1 LLSSVQRGFLVHMAD
16 LPAAMSAVV
25 CHGPRDYRLE
35 TMPVPEPGVGEA
47 LVRVEAVGVCA
58 SDLKCFTGA
67 PKFWGDGTKPGYVEP
82 GVVPGHEFVGEVVL
96 IDDAATAR
104 WGVGVGDR
112 VVAEQIVPCRECRF
126 CREGAYWMC
135 EPHAIYG
142 FKHRVNG
149 AMADYMVFTAQSL
162 VHRISPAVLPQ
173 HAAFAEPLSCALHAV
188 ERARITFD
196 DTVVVA
202 GCGPIGLGMIAG
214 AVAKSARRVV
224 ALDRN
229 PERLKLAGETG
240 ATDTIDIGAVDAV
253 EAVKAMTG
261 GYGADVYFEAT
272 GHPSAVG
279 QGLDLLRKLGR
290 FVEYGVFGAEASVD
304 WTIVGDDKELDILGA
319 HLGPHCWPKAI
330 DLIEN
335 EALPLAG
342 ICTHQLPLANFAEAF
357 DLVASADRSVKVTL
371 LP

>member
-1 LLSSVQRGFLVHMAD
+1 MAEVPSS
-16 LPAAMSAVV
+16 MSAVV

-35 TMPVPEPGVGEA
+35 TIDVPEPGPGEA

-58 SDLKCFTGA
+58 SDLKCFQGA
-67 PKFWGDGTKPGYVEP
+67 PKFWGDGTKAGYVEA
-82 GVVPGHEFVGEVVL
+82 GVVPGHEFVGDIVQL
-96 IDDAATAR
+96 ADAAAAAR
-104 WGVGVGDR
+104 GVGVGDR
-112 VVAEQIVPCRECRF
+112 DVAEQIVPCRNCRF

-149 AMADYMVFTAQSL
+149 AMAEYMVFTAHSL
-162 VHRISPAVLPQ
+162 VHKVSPAVAAQ

-188 ERARITFD
+188 ERARIGFSD
-196 DTVVVA
+196 VVVVA

-214 AVAKSARRVV
+214 AVAKSPQRVV

-229 PERLKLAGETG
+229 PARLELARQTG
-240 ATDTIDIGAVDAV
+240 ATDTIEIGRVDAV
-253 EAVKAMTG
+253 DAVKAMTG

-279 QGLDLLRKLGR
+279 QGLNLLRKLGR
-290 FVEYGVFGAEASVD
+290 FVEYSVFGAEASID

-330 DLIEN
+330 ELIETA
-335 EALPLAG
+335 ALPLEG
-342 ICTHQLPLANFAEAF
+342 ICSDQLPLEKFEEAF

-371 LP
+371 FP

>member
-1 LLSSVQRGFLVHMAD
+1 MAEVPSS
-16 LPAAMSAVV
+16 MSAVV

-35 TMPVPEPGVGEA
+35 TIDVPEPGPGEA

-58 SDLKCFTGA
+58 SDLKCFQGA
-67 PKFWGDGTKPGYVEP
+67 PKFWGDGTKAGYVEA
-82 GVVPGHEFVGEVVL
+82 GVVPGHEFVGEIVQL
-96 IDDAATAR
+96 DDAAAAA

-112 VVAEQIVPCRECRF
+112 VVAEQIVPCRNCRF
-126 CREGAYWMC
+126 CREGTYWMC

-149 AMADYMVFTAQSL
+149 AMAEYMVFTAHSL
-162 VHRISPAVLPQ
+162 VHKVSPAVAAQ

-188 ERARITFD
+188 ERARIGFSD
-196 DTVVVA
+196 VVVVA

-214 AVAKSARRVV
+214 AVAKSPQRVV

-229 PERLKLAGETG
+229 PARLELARQTG
-240 ATDTIDIGAVDAV
+240 ATDTIEIGSVDAAD
-253 EAVKAMTG
+253 AVKAMTG

-279 QGLDLLRKLGR
+279 QGLNLLRKLGR
-290 FVEYGVFGAEASVD
+290 FVEYSVFGAEASID

-330 DLIEN
+330 ELIETA
-335 EALPLAG
+335 ALPLEG
-342 ICTHQLPLANFAEAF
+342 ICSDQLPLEKFEEAF

-371 LP
+371 FP